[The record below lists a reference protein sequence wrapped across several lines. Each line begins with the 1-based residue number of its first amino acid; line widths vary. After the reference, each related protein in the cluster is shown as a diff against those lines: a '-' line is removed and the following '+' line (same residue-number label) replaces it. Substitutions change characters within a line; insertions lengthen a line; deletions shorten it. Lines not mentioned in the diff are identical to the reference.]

1 MNMIPPCSSTPL
13 INRGFSVLG
22 VFIFVATLAV
32 APASLLAATKAKN
45 PAGKIYVA
53 SVSGGSQAT
62 VGDKVEDLAPKSVF
76 LAQGALI
83 ETKPK
88 GTLAMVFSNGTGVF
102 LDQDSHLE
110 VRRFTQEPFI
120 PSRTDLETEPSV
132 SHTEGSLSRGI
143 IAVSTSKL
151 APGST
156 MIFRTSLGSISLHGG
171 RMVMESGDDLTKI
184 SLLQGEGT
192 VYAGEFDLGG
202 TVIHPGEQALIRP
215 GPPGQ
220 PNIVQIVKIPPQEL
234 AGLEEKANLANSARK
249 TVFFQTDESGDVIV
263 FQVVPAAL
271 PVKVTVSPSQVP

>member
-1 MNMIPPCSSTPL
+1 
-13 INRGFSVLG
+13 
-22 VFIFVATLAV
+22 
-32 APASLLAATKAKN
+32 
-45 PAGKIYVA
+45 
-53 SVSGGSQAT
+53 
-62 VGDKVEDLAPKSVF
+62 
-76 LAQGALI
+76 
-83 ETKPK
+83 
-88 GTLAMVFSNGTGVF
+88 
-102 LDQDSHLE
+102 
-110 VRRFTQEPFI
+110 
-120 PSRTDLETEPSV
+120 
-132 SHTEGSLSRGI
+132 
-143 IAVSTSKL
+143 
-151 APGST
+151 
-156 MIFRTSLGSISLHGG
+156 
-171 RMVMESGDDLTKI
+171 MVMESGDDLTKI